1 MTVQELNQMEVHSVA
16 PLFNGTRYS
25 LEILRVPT
33 GWIYQYYRMEIV
45 GEEAVRTSDGI
56 GSTYK
61 REKVLFST
69 VFVPSRIAKN

>member
-16 PLFNGTRYS
+16 PLFNGARYS

-33 GWIYQYYRMEIV
+33 GWIYQYYRT
-45 GEEAVRTSDGI
+45 EETVTRHERGYDDI
-56 GSTYK
+56 K